1 MKKMNKKEIWNE
13 VVKETRTKAL
23 FELPEKIKNFLIG
36 CELIDAD
43 EKQLI
48 FFYQN
53 KRFVFNK
60 QRKGYGI
67 LSMHFVEYGT
77 TLMKLFPLFDLFY
90 KKLEKDLY

>member
-1 MKKMNKKEIWNE
+1 MNKKEIWNE

-36 CELIDAD
+36 SELIDAD

-53 KRFVFNK
+53 KQFVFNK
-60 QRKGYGI
+60 RGKGYSI
-67 LSMHFVEYGT
+67 LSAHFVEYGT
-77 TLMKLFPLFDLFY
+77 TFMKLFPIFELFY
-90 KKLEKDLY
+90 EKVEKDLY

>member
-1 MKKMNKKEIWNE
+1 MNKKEVWNQ

-36 CELIDAD
+36 CELIDVN

-48 FFYQN
+48 LFYQN
-53 KRFVFNK
+53 KQFVFK
-60 QRKGYGI
+60 KHGKGYSI

-77 TLMKLFPLFDLFY
+77 TLMKLFPIFNLFY
-90 KKLEKDLY
+90 EKLEKDLY